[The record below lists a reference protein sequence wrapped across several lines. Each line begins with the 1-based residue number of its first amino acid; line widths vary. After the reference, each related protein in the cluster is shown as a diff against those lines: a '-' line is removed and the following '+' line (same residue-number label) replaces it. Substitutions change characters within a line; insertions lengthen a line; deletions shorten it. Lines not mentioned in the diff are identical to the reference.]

1 MKVQISPEQLK
12 LLEGAD
18 ETKGLLES
26 FLVRGD
32 ALALEGSGYPLAE
45 FRSAIEDLLIR
56 IGFDADYNANPNG
69 RLLEDLIDKLFE

>member
-1 MKVQISPEQLK
+1 MKVQISPEQLI
-12 LLEGAD
+12 LLEDAD

-26 FLVRGD
+26 FLVRGE
-32 ALALEGSGYPLAE
+32 ALTLEGSGYPSAE

-56 IGFDADYNANPNG
+56 IGFDADYNANPSG